1 MSILITDILLWLVA
15 ILVGI
20 YTWLYAMWLWRQQQK
35 RGAFGVA
42 VIAVFAV
49 LYSGYVLFF
58 VH

>member
-20 YTWLYAMWLWRQQQK
+20 YTWAYAMWLWRQQLK

-42 VIAVFAV
+42 VLAVFTV